1 MEGDIATMLRGE
13 AGSPRLFEVSID
25 GWGGDGDAFRLN
37 TGGLAAP
44 TILGDV
50 GTDGTEID
58 KERERESGKKIS
70 MQITNKQT
78 KKLFEF
84 NSTLQFQIYVLVKI
98 KWKVIT

>member
-37 TGGLAAP
+37 MGGLAAP

-58 KERERESGKKIS
+58 KEREREWEKDKYAD
-70 MQITNKQT
+70 NKQT
-78 KKLFEF
+78 TKK
-84 NSTLQFQIYVLVKI
+84 IV
-98 KWKVIT
+98 